1 VTFKDL
7 KKTVSLETTF
17 HQKSKLFQGLQN
29 KPFWIWDIAE
39 HKQEDIKINGDCCFN
54 HIIGLPQ
61 KDGTDKPLY
70 EYEEIIFDSLVTYD
84 GNTNSYRKHLWI
96 KKATGLGVSEFMLR
110 FMAWLCLKDNA
121 LSGSQM
127 CIVTGPRIDLAIAL
141 IDRMKK
147 LFVGKIGLISD
158 TKETVIELNG
168 VKIEAFPSHH
178 LDAMRGLS
186 NVSFILLDEADFF
199 PPGQQQDARD
209 VSERYI
215 AKSNPYIVMVST
227 PNAPDGLFERIEKE
241 SENTCLYKRIFL
253 DYTYGIGKIYTAE
266 EIEKAKTSP
275 SFEREYNLKY
285 LGRIGNVFHTKDIE
299 AAIEKRRKYN
309 PEVFNPSSYYFT
321 EKSMGIDPAYGSS
334 AFGIVVTQW
343 IDNHIQIL
351 HAEEYHRPDYNEML
365 STVYSLMS
373 KYNVDKVYID
383 GANPSFIRSLKL
395 QIGEDPDYD
404 KVIARYRSE
413 KLGDS
418 WSQNSLETTQQRQ
431 SKLIFFERLLNK
443 PFWIW
448 DRQQHKLEDI
458 ITNGDCCFN
467 HIIDLPQKDAV
478 DKPLYD
484 YEQIIFDSLVTH
496 NGNNTNSYYCSE
508 DILFLV
514 LYLVL

>member
-7 KKTVSLETTF
+7 KKRVCIETA
-17 HQKSKLFQGLQN
+17 QQQSKLTQRLHD
-29 KPFWIWDIAE
+29 KPFWIWNIEE
-39 HKQEDIKINGDCCFN
+39 HKQEDIRTDGDCCFN

-61 KDGTDKPLY
+61 KDENDKPLY
-70 EYEEIIFDSLVTYD
+70 DYEQIIFDSLVAHND
-84 GNTNSYRKHLWI
+84 NKHLWI
-96 KKATGLGVSEFMLR
+96 KKATGLGISEFMLR

-147 LFVGKIGLISD
+147 LFARSKGITAATAFD

-168 VKIEAFPSHH
+168 IKIEAFPSHH
-178 LDAMRGLS
+178 LDAMRGLP

-241 SENTCLYKRIFL
+241 SEDTCLYKRIFL

-266 EIEKAKTSP
+266 EIEQAKQSP

-299 AAIEKRRKYN
+299 AAIEKGRKYN
-309 PEVFNPSSYYFT
+309 PDVIGSSYFT
-321 EKSMGIDPAYGSS
+321 SKSMGIDPAWGSS

-351 HAEEYHRPDYNEML
+351 HAEEYRRPDYNEML
-365 STVYSLMS
+365 STAYSLMS
-373 KYNVDKVYID
+373 KYDVDKVYID

-395 QIGEDPDYD
+395 QIGEDADYD

-413 KLGDS
+413 KLGDATKDMKIVPVNF
-418 WSQNSLETTQQRQ
+418 NSEHKAMLGHCKMLLEHDGGRIAINPDRFD
-431 SKLIFFERLLNK
+431 KLITALR
-443 PFWIW
+443 
-448 DRQQHKLEDI
+448 
-458 ITNGDCCFN
+458 T
-467 HIIDLPQKDAV
+467 AV
-478 DKPLYD
+478 DNDGTLDKEATSYND
-484 YEQIIFDSLVTH
+484 IFDAFRLALKFYHFEDS
-496 NGNNTNSYYCSE
+496 SE
-508 DILFLV
+508 R
-514 LYLVL
+514 